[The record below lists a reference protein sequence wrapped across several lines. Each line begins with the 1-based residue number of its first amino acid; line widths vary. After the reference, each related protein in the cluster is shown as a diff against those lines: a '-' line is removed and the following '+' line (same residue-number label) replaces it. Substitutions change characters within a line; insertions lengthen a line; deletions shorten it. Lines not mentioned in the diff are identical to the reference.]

1 MDEKKIQAVIPMIPF
16 LAFSVLLGLF
26 VKQRSVN
33 CNAHISIPEALGKP
47 ILIDATIAAH
57 AMRENHYAILE
68 YVGKFPRFPVLR

>member
-1 MDEKKIQAVIPMIPF
+1 M
-16 LAFSVLLGLF
+16 AFSVLLGLF

-33 CNAHISIPEALGKP
+33 CNAHILIPEALGKP

-57 AMRENHYAILE
+57 AIRENHYAILE